1 MLSEVSVGWPVHRMS
16 AVDRSILRLALYEML
31 FVDDVPPEVA
41 VNEAVELAKG
51 FSGEEA
57 PGFRGGGL
65 ARRRA
70 ENAGQG
76 WAWRAGLAG
85 RKGQIRWDAHRR
97 AFEEYLHGLNFTVEP
112 RLSGLEEAMRYSMLA
127 GGKRV
132 RPTLCME
139 TAWIFGAEPAHVLPS
154 AAAIELIHT
163 YSLIHDDLPAMDDD
177 DYRRGR
183 PTAHKK
189 FGEAMAILAG
199 DAFFGEALTLIT
211 VHQKGSCEEI
221 LEVVRELA
229 DSTGVNGMVGG
240 QVMDMDQTGLG
251 RGDRARDAVHDP
263 RVQDRRPDQILGP
276 YRGDTGRGQR
286 RRNRPPSRSTP
297 RQLGLCFQIVDD
309 VLNAT
314 STREEL
320 GKSAGSDAEQGKATF
335 AGVFGL
341 EGARREADGA
351 AREGHHRAL

>member
-1 MLSEVSVGWPVHRMS
+1 MADG
-16 AVDRSILRLALYEML
+16 A
-31 FVDDVPPEVA
+31 
-41 VNEAVELAKG
+41 
-51 FSGEEA
+51 SGT
-57 PGFRGGGL
+57 
-65 ARRRA
+65 
-70 ENAGQG
+70 
-76 WAWRAGLAG
+76 
-85 RKGQIRWDAHRR
+85 KGQIRWDAHRR
-97 AFEEYLHGLNFTVEP
+97 AFEEYLHGLKFTVEP
-112 RLSGLEEAMRYSMLA
+112 RLSGLEEAMRYSLLA

-132 RPTLCME
+132 RPALCME
-139 TAWIFGAEPAHVLPS
+139 TAWIFGAEPSHVLPS

-211 VHQKGSCEEI
+211 VHQEGGCEEI

-240 QVMDMDQTGLG
+240 QVLDMDHTGLAEATEPETLYMIHEYKTG
-251 RGDRARDAVHDP
+251 ALIKSSARIGALLAGATEGEQAAVSE
-263 RVQDRRPDQILGP
+263 
-276 YRGDTGRGQR
+276 YA
-286 RRNRPPSRSTP
+286 S
-297 RQLGLCFQIVDD
+297 QLGLCFQIVDD

-341 EGARREADGA
+341 EGAKREADEA
-351 AREGHHRAL
+351 ARRAITALSEVDGDTSGLQELAYFVRHRAS

>member
-1 MLSEVSVGWPVHRMS
+1 MVGEAGVSQV
-16 AVDRSILRLALYEML
+16 
-31 FVDDVPPEVA
+31 
-41 VNEAVELAKG
+41 
-51 FSGEEA
+51 
-57 PGFRGGGL
+57 
-65 ARRRA
+65 
-70 ENAGQG
+70 
-76 WAWRAGLAG
+76 
-85 RKGQIRWDAHRR
+85 RWEAHRR
-97 AFEEYLHGLNFTVEP
+97 AFEEYLHGLRFTQEA
-112 RLSGLEEAMRYSMLA
+112 RLEGLEGAMRYSLLA

-139 TAWIFGAEPAHVLPS
+139 VAWIFGAEPSRVLPS

-177 DYRRGR
+177 DFRRGR

-211 VHQKGSCEEI
+211 IHQRGNCEQI
-221 LEVVRELA
+221 LDVVRELA

-240 QVMDMDQTGLG
+240 QIMDMDQTGQGEVTDPETLYMIHKYKTG
-251 RGDRARDAVHDP
+251 ALIKSSARIGA
-263 RVQDRRPDQILGP
+263 ILAGA
-276 YRGDTGRGQR
+276 
-286 RRNRPPSRSTP
+286 TP
-297 RQLGLCFQIVDD
+297 REQAAVSEYASELGLCFQIVDD

-335 AGVFGL
+335 VGVFGL
-341 EGARREADGA
+341 DGARREADGA
-351 AREGHHRAL
+351 ARRAFASLDEVEGDTSGLRDLVYFVRHRES

>member
-1 MLSEVSVGWPVHRMS
+1 MVNGASPTHSH
-16 AVDRSILRLALYEML
+16 LRWE
-31 FVDDVPPEVA
+31 
-41 VNEAVELAKG
+41 G
-51 FSGEEA
+51 
-57 PGFRGGGL
+57 
-65 ARRRA
+65 
-70 ENAGQG
+70 
-76 WAWRAGLAG
+76 
-85 RKGQIRWDAHRR
+85 HRR
-97 AFEEYLHGLNFTVEP
+97 AFEDYLRKLRFTTEA
-112 RLSGLEEAMRYSMLA
+112 RLGGLEGAMRYSMLA

-132 RPTLCME
+132 RPALCME
-139 TAWIFGAEPAHVLPS
+139 TAWIFGAEPSHVLPS

-183 PTAHKK
+183 PTAHRE

-211 VHQKGSCEEI
+211 IHQKGSCEQI

-229 DSTGVNGMVGG
+229 GSTGVNGMVGG
-240 QVMDMDQTGLG
+240 QVMDMDQTG
-251 RGDRARDAVHDP
+251 RAEATDPETLYMIHEYKTGALIKSSARIGAMLAGATGEEQAAVSE
-263 RVQDRRPDQILGP
+263 
-276 YRGDTGRGQR
+276 YA
-286 RRNRPPSRSTP
+286 S
-297 RQLGLCFQIVDD
+297 QLGLCFQIVDD

-341 EGARREADGA
+341 EGAKREADRA
-351 AREGHHRAL
+351 AKKALAALSKVDGDTSGLQELAYFVRHRDS

>member
-1 MLSEVSVGWPVHRMS
+1 MAGEAG
-16 AVDRSILRLALYEML
+16 
-31 FVDDVPPEVA
+31 
-41 VNEAVELAKG
+41 VNGSQV
-51 FSGEEA
+51 
-57 PGFRGGGL
+57 
-65 ARRRA
+65 
-70 ENAGQG
+70 
-76 WAWRAGLAG
+76 
-85 RKGQIRWDAHRR
+85 RWEAHRR
-97 AFEEYLHGLNFTVEP
+97 LFEEYLHGLKFTEEA
-112 RLSGLEEAMRYSMLA
+112 RLEGLEGAMRYSMLA

-139 TAWIFGAEPAHVLPS
+139 VAWIFGTEPSLVLPS

-177 DYRRGR
+177 DYRRGM

-211 VHQKGSCEEI
+211 IHQQGSCDQI
-221 LEVVRELA
+221 LDVVRELA

-240 QVMDMDQTGLG
+240 QIMDMNQTGQGEVTDPETLHMIHKYKTG
-251 RGDRARDAVHDP
+251 ALIKSSARIGAV
-263 RVQDRRPDQILGP
+263 LAGA
-276 YRGDTGRGQR
+276 
-286 RRNRPPSRSTP
+286 NREEQVAVSEYASE
-297 RQLGLCFQIVDD
+297 LGLCFQIVDD

-335 AGVFGL
+335 VGVFGL
-341 EGARREADGA
+341 DGARREADGA
-351 AREGHHRAL
+351 AKRALGALSMVDGDTTGLRELVYFVRHRES